1 MLKLIK
7 EDIAVIKKYD
17 PSARNTLEIVLTC
30 PGWKAT
36 RNHRLAHRL
45 WKREIYLLA
54 KIVAAWT
61 RFTMGI
67 DIHPAAVIGR
77 RFFIDHGR
85 GAVIGETAVI
95 GNDVLI
101 YQGVTLGGT
110 GKEKGKRHPTIK
122 DNVMISAG
130 AVVLGSI
137 TVGENAKIGASS
149 VVLRDVPP
157 NATVVGVPG
166 EVVML
171 DGVKVM
177 RSDEIIEIRI
187 NELEEEMN
195 RLKIEI
201 ASLRKE

>member
-1 MLKLIK
+1 MFELIK
-7 EDIAVIKKYD
+7 EDIAVIKQLD

-45 WKREIYLLA
+45 WKSGHYLLA

-85 GAVIGETAVI
+85 GVVIGETTIIGDDVI
-95 GNDVLI
+95 I

-110 GKEKGKRHPTIK
+110 GKQKGKRHPTIK
-122 DNVMISAG
+122 DKVMISAG
-130 AVVLGSI
+130 AVILGSI
-137 TVGENAKIGASS
+137 TVGENAKVGASS
-149 VVLRDVPP
+149 VVLQDVPP
-157 NATVVGVPG
+157 NSTVVGVPG
-166 EVVML
+166 EIVMQ
-171 DGVKVM
+171 DGARVI
-177 RSDEIIEIRI
+177 RDYERTEIRI
-187 NELEEEMN
+187 KEIEEKLIQLKDDIN
-195 RLKIEI
+195 RM
-201 ASLRKE
+201 RKG